1 MELGQGNGAIKMTFK
16 LGEMTKKKSGSKKKV
31 GSNKAKVCNPV
42 APDRYLTCRSGHS
55 TPTHTHTPTVVCAL
69 PASSIYTW
77 IIHLPHPISHP
88 V

>member
-42 APDRYLTCRSGHS
+42 ASLLTG
-55 TPTHTHTPTVVCAL
+55 T
-69 PASSIYTW
+69 
-77 IIHLPHPISHP
+77 
-88 V
+88 